1 MFDGLL
7 LTNAGSAIL
16 TALLSGHTVKFT
28 KIKMGDG
35 NAPADIKTLTDL
47 VSVKQSLPVARS
59 SQIDFETVLIGA
71 NLMGSQITEG
81 FSWKEIGVFAQDVT
95 AGTAEVLFSYSN
107 TDTPTY
113 IPEGGT
119 VAEMLID
126 LNMKVGNA
134 TNVDITID
142 ASLIFPTQED
152 LNTAIT
158 GVTTD
163 YTTKIGTVQTN
174 LTNHINNTN
183 NPHSTTKA
191 QVGLGSVENYGIATA
206 AEAQAG
212 TSNAKYMTPA
222 RVLDEITAKSVI
234 TAGNINIVVGGSQP
248 SPISGKTII
257 WIDTSS

>member
-1 MFDGLL
+1 MFEGLL
-7 LTNAGSAIL
+7 LTNAGSSIL

-35 NAPADIKTLTDL
+35 DAPTDIKTLTDL

-59 SQIDFETVLIGA
+59 SNIDFETVLIGA
-71 NLMGSQITEG
+71 NLMGSQVTEG
-81 FSWKEIGVFAQDVT
+81 FYWKEIGVFAQDIT
-95 AGTAEVLFSYSN
+95 SGTPEVLFSYSN

-152 LNTAIT
+152 LNTAIA
-158 GVTTD
+158 GVQTD
-163 YTTKIGTVQTN
+163 YNGKIGTVTTN
-174 LTNHINNTN
+174 LNSHINNTS
-183 NPHSTTKA
+183 NPHSVTKS
-191 QVGLGSVENYGIATA
+191 QVGLADVVNQGIATE
-206 AEAQAG
+206 AEAKAG
-212 TSNAKYMTPA
+212 TASNKYVTPQ
-222 RVLDEITAKSVI
+222 RVRNALEGFGVI
-234 TAGNINIVVGGSQP
+234 SDGNVIIKIGGTQP
-248 SPISGKTII
+248 AIQSGKTII